1 MIEIII
7 LIVLVLLV
15 LWFISTA
22 NTLAKK
28 KLATENAF
36 ADLDT
41 YLTKRFDLVPNLV
54 NTVKGYA
61 KHEKDTLEGVISA
74 RNKGLSAESIDD
86 KIAAD
91 NELTKAVSKLIA
103 LSEAYPDL
111 KANTSFLELQ
121 DTLKKIE
128 DELVGARRY
137 YNAVVNKYNIVVRVI
152 PSCIVAKILHYE
164 KMQMYTATEEQR
176 QNVKVEF

>member
-1 MIEIII
+1 MIGIII

-54 NTVKGYA
+54 NTVKG
-61 KHEKDTLEGVISA
+61 
-74 RNKGLSAESIDD
+74 
-86 KIAAD
+86 
-91 NELTKAVSKLIA
+91 
-103 LSEAYPDL
+103 
-111 KANTSFLELQ
+111 
-121 DTLKKIE
+121 
-128 DELVGARRY
+128 
-137 YNAVVNKYNIVVRVI
+137 
-152 PSCIVAKILHYE
+152 
-164 KMQMYTATEEQR
+164 
-176 QNVKVEF
+176 